1 MKFFVI
7 SLRKYFFTII
17 FILFVISLL
26 LFSNNNLISAQNG
39 LVLWAT
45 KVVPT
50 LFPFFVAT
58 ELLCQTNF
66 TYIMRKIIK

>member
-7 SLRKYFFTII
+7 SIRKYFFTIL
-17 FILFVISLL
+17 FILFVICLL

-39 LVLWAT
+39 LALWAT